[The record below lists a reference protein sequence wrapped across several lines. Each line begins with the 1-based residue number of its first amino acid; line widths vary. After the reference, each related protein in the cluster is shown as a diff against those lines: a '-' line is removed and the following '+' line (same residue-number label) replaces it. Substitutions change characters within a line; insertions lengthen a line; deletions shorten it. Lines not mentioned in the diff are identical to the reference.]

1 MSHTNIKVVLGN
13 KPLSNS
19 NYLIYLRITKN
30 RRKKEIS
37 LGIQT
42 QFENFKNEQL
52 TKNSPNYK
60 VENELLFKFKQKALE
75 ILRSFQLDD
84 KDFSLEDFEHKFR
97 GIGEYNEN
105 FIDFFNEIIQEME
118 ISNRIGN
125 AKAYKEAK
133 NTLLNYLKS
142 IKKSKENL
150 RFKDITPAFL
160 EKFEVYMR
168 SRSNRD
174 SGIAFRMRQIRAV
187 FNKAISRKMISQDL
201 YPFKFYKISR
211 LKLAP
216 NKRAL
221 TIDEFKKIRDL
232 DLATY
237 PNLIEAYNY
246 FMFSFYTRGM
256 NFVDMMLLKKE
267 NIQNGR
273 IAYTRS
279 KTKGKFNIEIVDKVQ
294 NILDYY
300 EAKNLDSP
308 FIFPILLQENM
319 TPQQIAYREQK
330 VLSRYNKKLKE
341 LASLA
346 GINKNITSYVA
357 RHSFA
362 TILKQIGTST
372 DVISE
377 LMGHSDVQIT
387 MTYLKE
393 FNNEELDYANRKLLE
408 L

>member
-1 MSHTNIKVVLGN
+1 
-13 KPLSNS
+13 
-19 NYLIYLRITKN
+19 
-30 RRKKEIS
+30 
-37 LGIQT
+37 
-42 QFENFKNEQL
+42 
-52 TKNSPNYK
+52 
-60 VENELLFKFKQKALE
+60 
-75 ILRSFQLDD
+75 
-84 KDFSLEDFEHKFR
+84 
-97 GIGEYNEN
+97 
-105 FIDFFNEIIQEME
+105 
-118 ISNRIGN
+118 
-125 AKAYKEAK
+125 
-133 NTLLNYLKS
+133 
-142 IKKSKENL
+142 
-150 RFKDITPAFL
+150 
-160 EKFEVYMR
+160 MR

-211 LKLAP
+211 LKLTP